1 MSLIEIYFKLFFQ
14 AVTPIIYSFQAFNSI
29 LIKIIFIIG
38 VAYLGQII
46 LNTPIDINKRLN
58 AGEKMTRKV
67 NKKDQHFAE
76 MQKKIIELMETA
88 GADWT
93 KQWITAGP
101 QKNIS
106 SKKEYQGMNQFWLS
120 MSGFSSNEWG
130 TFKQWSDKGCKIIKG
145 SKGRTVTFFSQLEK
159 TRNLTDAQEELK
171 ARGGTPIVWFEKT
184 STVFNAEQIEGYEVP
199 ETQKVMTPE
208 LKKLTIKNAEKFIA
222 NTQAKIHIG
231 GDAAFY
237 RPSADQIT
245 MPSIDSFF
253 TDTAYYSTLLHE
265 LTHWTGHPSREDRDL
280 SGGFGSERYAREEL
294 IAEIGSAF
302 LSQILNIEKVIRDDH
317 AKYLNNW
324 IKVIKEDK
332 NALKTAFS
340 KAQKSVNFLRSLQA
354 KEEKKNAA

>member
-1 MSLIEIYFKLFFQ
+1 
-14 AVTPIIYSFQAFNSI
+14 
-29 LIKIIFIIG
+29 
-38 VAYLGQII
+38 
-46 LNTPIDINKRLN
+46 
-58 AGEKMTRKV
+58 
-67 NKKDQHFAE
+67 
-76 MQKKIIELMETA
+76 
-88 GADWT
+88 
-93 KQWITAGP
+93 
-101 QKNIS
+101 
-106 SKKEYQGMNQFWLS
+106 
-120 MSGFSSNEWG
+120 
-130 TFKQWSDKGCKIIKG
+130 